1 MEEFVKSVVQ
11 LARDFDPYDFM
22 DNFDTV
28 EEAEKSVMDTIKE
41 LDFQSVR
48 DTLEEIRDNGTFE
61 EVRKSIELLEKL
73 EVLEDFVF
81 SPECYTD

>member
-1 MEEFVKSVVQ
+1 MGEFVKSIVQ
-11 LARDFDPYDFM
+11 LVRDFDPYNFM

-28 EEAEKSVMDTIKE
+28 EEAEKSTMDTIKE
-41 LDFQSVR
+41 LDFQSIR

-73 EVLEDFVF
+73 EILEDFA
-81 SPECYTD
+81 EQK

>member
-1 MEEFVKSVVQ
+1 MEEFVKSIVQ
-11 LARDFDPYDFM
+11 LVRDFDPYNFK

-28 EEAEKSVMDTIKE
+28 EEAEKSTMDTIKE
-41 LDFQSVR
+41 LDFQSIR

>member
-1 MEEFVKSVVQ
+1 MEEFIKSVVQ
-11 LARDFDPYDFM
+11 LFRDFDPYDFM

>member
-1 MEEFVKSVVQ
+1 MEEFVKSIVQ
-11 LARDFDPYDFM
+11 LVRDFDPYNFM

-28 EEAEKSVMDTIKE
+28 EEAEESTLKTLLAE
-41 LDFQSVR
+41 DFESIR

-73 EVLEDFVF
+73 EVLEDFAAQK
-81 SPECYTD
+81 

>member
-11 LARDFDPYDFM
+11 LVRDFDPYAFM

-28 EEAEKSVMDTIKE
+28 EEAEKSTMDTIKE
-41 LDFQSVR
+41 LDFQSIR

-73 EVLEDFVF
+73 EVLEDFAAQK
-81 SPECYTD
+81 